1 MADKKITKRD
11 NFEAIAAFLADA
23 GKTEWA
29 DVINHEIELLDNKAA
44 KAKEAAAKK
53 KAVNDELGD
62 AVAAVLTDE
71 LTTIADITAKVDGG
85 EDVTVHKVTNRLTR
99 LVNAGVAKKE
109 QISVPTADG
118 KTRKVMA
125 YALAD

>member
-1 MADKKITKRD
+1 MTKTTKREKFLTIVEILTNAGETD
-11 NFEAIAAFLADA
+11 LANCIAQ
-23 GKTEWA
+23 
-29 DVINHEIELLDNKAA
+29 EIELLDNKAA
-44 KAKEAAAKK
+44 KAKAKAAEK
-53 KAVNDELGD
+53 KAANDELTD
-62 AVAAVLTDE
+62 VVAAVLTDE
-71 LTTIADITAKVDGG
+71 LTTIADITAQIEG

>member
-1 MADKKITKRD
+1 MTKTTKREK
-11 NFEAIAAFLADA
+11 FEKIVQILLEDGEVELA
-23 GKTEWA
+23 GCIT
-29 DVINHEIELLDNKAA
+29 HEIELLDNKAA
-44 KAKEAAAKK
+44 KAKAKAAEK
-53 KAVNDELGD
+53 KAENDELTD

-125 YALAD
+125 YALNVD

>member
-1 MADKKITKRD
+1 MTKTTKREKFVSIVEILT
-11 NFEAIAAFLADA
+11 NAGETELANCIA
-23 GKTEWA
+23 
-29 DVINHEIELLDNKAA
+29 HEIELLDNKAA
-44 KAKEAAAKK
+44 KAKAKAAEK
-53 KAVNDELGD
+53 KAANDELTD
-62 AVAAVLTDE
+62 VVAAVLTDE
-71 LTTIADITAKVDGG
+71 LTTIADITAQIEG